1 MADESRLR
9 GTAALLEEAK
19 RADSRGLAL
28 LEELLV
34 AFGKR
39 DAPGLSENER
49 HRVAAEDVEPLL
61 ELLQEVVSSSGRA
74 AAALHHAARSQVEGG
89 TSDASSEEVKALFQ
103 AADFVEQDAQLKAEL
118 VSGLSQ
124 RSGSDQTTAV
134 QVMWSARPW
143 LEHPAIS

>member
-89 TSDASSEEVKALFQ
+89 RMEAPQTLHPRKSRPCSKLLISWNKMHSSRQSSSPACH
-103 AADFVEQDAQLKAEL
+103 
-118 VSGLSQ
+118 SGPGRTKRRQSK
-124 RSGSDQTTAV
+124 
-134 QVMWSARPW
+134 
-143 LEHPAIS
+143 